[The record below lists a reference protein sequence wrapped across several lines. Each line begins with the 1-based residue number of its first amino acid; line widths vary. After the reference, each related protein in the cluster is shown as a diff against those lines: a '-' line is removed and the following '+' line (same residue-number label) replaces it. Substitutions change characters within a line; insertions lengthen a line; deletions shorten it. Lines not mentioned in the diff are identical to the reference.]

1 MRPSRSTLWRDTR
14 GAAVVEALVAFPVF
28 FAFFSCLVQLI
39 YLELGALATQHAAT
53 VAARAAVV
61 VAADDP
67 KYYGGA
73 AKGSLSGKRKDEV
86 EEAVKNTLR
95 ISSVDPRMR
104 VTFSGG
110 FGEGQIVKAHV
121 EFDHPCGIPVGGLIV
136 CGPSR
141 KATVIREAS
150 MPSQTAGYT
159 YP

>member
-1 MRPSRSTLWRDTR
+1 MKKPSLLRDTR
-14 GAAVVEALVAFPVF
+14 ASAVVEALVAFPVF
-28 FAFFSCLVQLI
+28 FAFFSILVQLI

-53 VAARAAVV
+53 VAARAAIV

-67 KYYGGA
+67 KFYGSA
-73 AKGSLSGKRKDEV
+73 AGTLSGRRQTEV
-86 EEAVKNTLR
+86 EEAVKNALR
-95 ISSVDPRMR
+95 IASDDPRMR

-121 EFDHPCGIPVGGLIV
+121 EFDHPCGVPVGGLLV
-136 CGPSR
+136 CGTSR

>member
-1 MRPSRSTLWRDTR
+1 MKLPRRSVLRDTR
-14 GAAVVEALVAFPVF
+14 GAAVVEALIAFPVF

-67 KYYGGA
+67 KYYGSGT
-73 AKGSLSGKRKDEV
+73 GSLTGKRKEDV

-95 ISSVDPRMR
+95 ISSADPRMR

-110 FGEGQIVKAHV
+110 FGEGEIVKARV